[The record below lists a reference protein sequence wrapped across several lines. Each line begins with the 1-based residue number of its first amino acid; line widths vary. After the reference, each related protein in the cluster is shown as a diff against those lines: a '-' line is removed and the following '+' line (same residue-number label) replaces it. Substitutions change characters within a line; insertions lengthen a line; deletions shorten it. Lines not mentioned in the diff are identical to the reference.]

1 MLRYSST
8 NADEFLNIQNGLFL
22 LLQQLKKNYPEW
34 IQILNFIPIL
44 NQNNMSGGNALILHL
59 LGAH

>member
-8 NADEFLNIQNGLFL
+8 NADEFLNRQNGLFL